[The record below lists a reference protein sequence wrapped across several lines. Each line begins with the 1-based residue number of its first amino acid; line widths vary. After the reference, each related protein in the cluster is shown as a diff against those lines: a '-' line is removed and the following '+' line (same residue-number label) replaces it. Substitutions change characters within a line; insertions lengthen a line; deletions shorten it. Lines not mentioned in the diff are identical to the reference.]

1 MLNEPSAREEW
12 SHVPKEETGRHPWPL
27 LVQNAA
33 DGWGA
38 KIARAQWEIER
49 MVKKWKTTVRNEKK
63 TCVYCHYSYIFI
75 ADIFVTFFMAI
86 APMCQLSFFVFFL
99 WFCLNLPVCTHFF
112 PSFFSGHIYICT
124 RMYTTIRT
132 WIFVYRCQAPGIWY
146 RCQGHDKK
154 RSSSFF
160 LFFCFLFTFACIVY
174 SSFRVDPMA
183 RYITLSPP
191 LDATEARLYRLLLP
205 W

>member
-12 SHVPKEETGRHPWPL
+12 SDVPREETGRHPWPL

-38 KIARAQWEIER
+38 KIARAKREIEL
-49 MVKKWKTTVRNEKK
+49 MVKKWKTTVRNNNKK
-63 TCVYCHYSYIFI
+63 TCVCCHYSYIFI
-75 ADIFVTFFMAI
+75 ADIFCHILHGHCSDVSAVILRF
-86 APMCQLSFFVFFL
+86 LFVIL
-99 WFCLNLPVCTHFF
+99 LKSSHMNIFF
-112 PSFFSGHIYICT
+112 PVIFLRSYIYICACILLFARGYLCT
-124 RMYTTIRT
+124 GARHLVSDTGARGTIRSARRPF
-132 WIFVYRCQAPGIWY
+132 FV
-146 RCQGHDKK
+146 
-154 RSSSFF
+154 
-160 LFFCFLFTFACIVY
+160 LFFCLRSSVFVY
-174 SSFRVDPMA
+174 SSFWVDPMA

>member
-38 KIARAQWEIER
+38 KIARAQWEIEL

-86 APMCQLSFFVFFL
+86 APMCQLSFFVFFFVIL
-99 WFCLNLPVCTHFF
+99 LKSPRMHTFF
-112 PSFFSGHIYICT
+112 PVIFLWSYIYMYAHVYYYSHVDICVPVPG
-124 RMYTTIRT
+124 T
-132 WIFVYRCQAPGIWY
+132 WYLISVPG
-146 RCQGHDKK
+146 
-154 RSSSFF
+154 
-160 LFFCFLFTFACIVY
+160 
-174 SSFRVDPMA
+174 A
-183 RYITLSPP
+183 R
-191 LDATEARLYRLLLP
+191 
-205 W
+205 